1 MSLRHGVPKN
11 PPLGVH
17 PQTSSKIPYTLP
29 SSVSSNSFICHSY
42 ENCRGVYPF
51 FPFWH
56 CQSQVTN
63 HESPFLPPLSF
74 QSLTNCPR
82 FATHSEPLSFQPITN
97 CSICK
102 SFVLIMIQQY
112 PGWVGTSLLRPSR
125 KTLSPL
131 IPDPVSSSFVPR
143 IRRRRVRGFFG
154 SSSALN
160 CELLAVGLWA
170 NSFRINT
177 CEPLVTVDSK
187 RLTQTLNPL
196 DATLTKKR
204 GEGVCFDFS
213 TREPINLPTCKPVL
227 ICSGAQHAI
236 EMGRKTFTQGRNPQ
250 GGDDSGEYVHG
261 VMRAQDQDGG
271 HLKEDEQDSS
281 GREPLSVQ
289 AG

>member
-17 PQTSSKIPYTLP
+17 PQTSSKVPYTLP

-42 ENCRGVYPF
+42 ANCRGVYPF

-56 CQSQVTN
+56 RQSQITN

-196 DATLTKKR
+196 DATLTKKP
-204 GEGVCFDFS
+204 GVGGS
-213 TREPINLPTCKPVL
+213 PANLPTCKRASSDTCPEGVHPTYYWSRRTLPANSPQAKFLCFGTPRFGTWTPTRSGSSFPV
-227 ICSGAQHAI
+227 
-236 EMGRKTFTQGRNPQ
+236 
-250 GGDDSGEYVHG
+250 GGC
-261 VMRAQDQDGG
+261 DG
-271 HLKEDEQDSS
+271 QVFS
-281 GREPLSVQ
+281 
-289 AG
+289 